1 MESMDVEIVES
12 LKVQAREV
20 RRHTIETI
28 ACLGVGHIGGSLS
41 VVEILTLLYYR
52 EMQVKPEEPRWKLR
66 DKLVLSKGHAG
77 PALYAVLAL
86 KGFFPMDWLKT
97 LNQGGTNLPSH
108 CDRNRTPGI
117 DMTTGSLG
125 QGLSAACG
133 LAIANRLDGIDSWV
147 YVIIG
152 DGESNEGQN
161 WEAAMLAPHQRLDH
175 IIAFTDYNKL
185 QLDGTTDQILSLGDI
200 EGKWRT
206 FGWYVDRCDGHD
218 FEAMSNAIAKAKAQ
232 AISGNGKPTMII
244 LDTIKGKGAA
254 FAEGLLSN
262 HNMNID
268 RQTADAAIAA
278 LYEEK

>member
-1 MESMDVEIVES
+1 MEQGIVDN
-12 LKVQAREV
+12 LKAQAREV
-20 RRHTIETI
+20 RKYTIDTI
-28 ACLGVGHIGGSLS
+28 ANLGVGHIGGSLS

-52 EMQVKPEEPRWKLR
+52 EMRVKAEDPLWRER

-77 PALYAVLAL
+77 PALYSVLAL
-86 KGFFPMDWLKT
+86 KGFFPMEWLST
-97 LNQGGTNLPSH
+97 LNRGGTKLPSH
-108 CDRNRTPGI
+108 CDRNLTPGI

-133 LAIANRLDGIDSWV
+133 LAIANKLDGIDNWT

-152 DGESNEGQN
+152 DGETNEGQN
-161 WEAAMLAPHQRLDH
+161 WEAAMLAPHQKLSR

-206 FGWYVDRCDGHD
+206 FGWHVDRCDGHH
-218 FEAMSNAIAKAKAQ
+218 FPSMSCAIARAKAQ
-232 AISGNGKPTMII
+232 ALREDGKPSMII

-254 FAEGLLSN
+254 FAEGKLTN

-268 RQTADAAIAA
+268 RQTADIAIAA

>member
-1 MESMDVEIVES
+1 MEQGIVDN
-12 LKVQAREV
+12 LKAQAREV
-20 RRHTIETI
+20 RKYTIDTI
-28 ACLGVGHIGGSLS
+28 ANLGVGHIGGSLS

-52 EMQVKPEEPRWKLR
+52 EMRVKAEDPLWRER

-77 PALYAVLAL
+77 PALYSVLAL
-86 KGFFPMDWLKT
+86 KGFFPMEWLST
-97 LNQGGTNLPSH
+97 LNRGGTKLPSH
-108 CDRNRTPGI
+108 CDRNLTPGI

-133 LAIANRLDGIDSWV
+133 LAIANKLDGIDNWT

-152 DGESNEGQN
+152 DGETNEGQN
-161 WEAAMLAPHQRLDH
+161 WEAAMLAPHQKLSR
-175 IIAFTDYNKL
+175 IVAFTDYNKL

-206 FGWYVDRCDGHD
+206 FGWHVDRCDGHD
-218 FEAMSNAIAKAKAQ
+218 FPSMSCAIARAKAQ
-232 AISGNGKPTMII
+232 ALREDGKPSMII

-254 FAEGLLSN
+254 FAEGKLTN

-268 RQTADAAIAA
+268 RQTADIAIAA